1 MSDANLDRKTLTN
14 IAAMVRPALATANYI
29 DSLTHVLF
37 DGEQAMAYND
47 VAAIIVKADFG
58 FEGCLPGELLIKA
71 LASFSSEKVV
81 FESMDDGST
90 MVRSGRSKLKL
101 PTLPVSN
108 FPKPKFSANKAT
120 PIELDASIVK
130 GIQMCLMNVGNDPTH
145 PSQMG
150 VTLDVDDKGRAVLFS
165 TDNTTISR
173 YQTKVDITLPGDTPV
188 ILPTFFC
195 QQLVGLWS
203 TFREEGSMLLL
214 GTDFVAVEFGKKKA
228 IVFSKV
234 MPELEA
240 LDFAKQIDR
249 AVSLPSVAKTVVPI
263 PNSWEACWQRAM
275 LVLDGEPDKTTEVKA
290 NGDQVKLYSTSP
302 RGEADDQFG
311 AEGMADMLDGTVL
324 VDPSLVLRASKYVGK
339 AAFTKKVTLLTDED
353 STFIHMIAHCTK

>member
-1 MSDANLDRKTLTN
+1 MSDANLDRKTLAD
-14 IAAMVRPALATANYI
+14 IVAMVRPALATAAYI
-29 DSLTHVLF
+29 PSLTHVLF

-47 VAAIIVKADFG
+47 VAAIMVKADFG

-71 LASFSSEKVV
+71 LASFSSDKVTLETV
-81 FESMDDGST
+81 DDGST
-90 MVRSGRSKLKL
+90 LVRSGRSKLKL
-101 PTLPVSN
+101 PTLPVKD
-108 FPKPKFSANKAT
+108 FPKPKVRTDKASR
-120 PIELDASIVK
+120 IELDAGIVK
-130 GIQMCLMNVGNDPTH
+130 GVQLCLMNVGNDPTH
-145 PSQMG
+145 PAQMG
-150 VTLDVDDKGRAVLFS
+150 VTLDVDGKGRAVLYS

-173 YQTKVDITLPGDTPV
+173 YQTRVDIELPGDTPV

-195 QQLVGLWS
+195 QMLVSMWPS
-203 TFREEGSMLLL
+203 FREEGAVLLL
-214 GTDFVAVEFGKKKA
+214 GTDFIAVEFGKKKA
-228 IVFSKV
+228 TVFSKV

-240 LDFAKQIDR
+240 LDFSKQIDR
-249 AVSLPSVAKTVVPI
+249 VLALSSVADTVVPI

-290 NGDQVKLYSTSP
+290 NGDQIKLYSTSP

-311 AEGMADMLDGTVL
+311 AEDMAVALDGPVL

-353 STFIHMIAHCTK
+353 SIFIHMIAHCTK

>member
-1 MSDANLDRKTLTN
+1 MSDANLDRKTLTE
-14 IAAMVRPALATANYI
+14 IVTMVRPALASAAYI
-29 DSLTHVLF
+29 PSLTHVLF
-37 DGEQAMAYND
+37 DGETATAFND
-47 VAAIIVKADFG
+47 VAAIVVKADFG

-101 PTLPVSN
+101 PTLPIKD
-108 FPKPKFSANKAT
+108 FPAPKMRADKAHV
-120 PIELDASIVK
+120 IELEPGIIR
-130 GIQMCLMNVGNDPTH
+130 GIQLCLMNVGNDPTH
-145 PSQMG
+145 PAQMG
-150 VTLDVDDKGRAVLFS
+150 VTLDADDKGRAVLYS

-173 YQTKVDITLPGDTPV
+173 YQTKVAIELPGDTPV

-195 QQLVGLWS
+195 QQLVGMWS
-203 TFREEGSMLLL
+203 TFREEGATLLL
-214 GTDFVAVEFGKKKA
+214 GTDFVMVEFGKKKA

-240 LDFAKQIDR
+240 LDFAKQIDK
-249 AVSLPSVAKTVVPI
+249 VLSLASVAKTVVPI
-263 PNSWEACWQRAM
+263 PNAWESCWQRAM

-290 NGDQVKLYSTSP
+290 SGDQIKMYSTSP
-302 RGEADDQFG
+302 RGESDDQFG
-311 AEGMADMLDGTVL
+311 SEGMGDLLDGAVL
-324 VDPSLVLRASKYVGK
+324 VDPSLVLRASKYVGM

-353 STFIHMIAHCTK
+353 STFIHMIAHCSK